1 QPPDRPKAC
10 MRYEQTAV
18 FIQRHSIRST
28 QSSMQVRKHSYL
40 RYDAALLERNPP
52 YLLRAGDG
60 DQEVRHARIDHDSVR
75 TGNGVDK
82 AAQYAAGRVSIHS
95 TAGVLQS
102 GLSLIG
108 EVQVAGSRE
117 HQIVDPL
124 EP

>member
-1 QPPDRPKAC
+1 

-18 FIQRHSIRST
+18 FVQRHPVRSA
-28 QSSMQVRKHSYL
+28 QSSVKLRNHSYL

-82 AAQYAAGRVSIHS
+82 AAQYAAGRVSIHTS
-95 TAGVLQS
+95 RGVLQS

-108 EVQVAGSRE
+108 EVQVARSRK
-117 HQIVDPL
+117 H
-124 EP
+124 